1 MDEFRVS
8 HLPVVDGGIYYGL
21 ISDSLIYDSN
31 QADLAVSELNLS
43 SHRIYALESFHFY
56 RVIQLLI
63 EHKLSVVPVLDRS
76 ERYLGL
82 TTISNLMNH
91 LAKSAS
97 FSESGSVVVLEMNQF
112 DYSLAQIAQI
122 VESNDAKIL
131 SSYITS
137 IKDSK
142 LIEVTI
148 KVNRKN
154 IEPILQTFYRYDY
167 TIKASFSE
175 DDFELDM
182 RKRFEGL
189 MKYLNI

>member
-1 MDEFRVS
+1 M
-8 HLPVVDGGIYYGL
+8 
-21 ISDSLIYDSN
+21 
-31 QADLAVSELNLS
+31 
-43 SHRIYALESFHFY
+43 
-56 RVIQLLI
+56 LI
-63 EHKLSVVPVLDRS
+63 EHKLSVVPVLDRG

-82 TTISNLMNH
+82 TTISNLMSH

-142 LIEVTI
+142 LMEVTI